1 MATYAKGTVV
11 YMPVVD
17 QINRKFALRKTKCV
31 KVEGRVNLEANRFM
45 GGMTTERYLPG
56 YGIVRKNSLF
66 FRVNPRSTEPS
77 EDERL
82 LRLHFSQGVK
92 AGNRLLKDLSVIT
105 RYTEMYDQASDD
117 FTKKVFGVS
126 AKGYDYRGWM
136 IACQI
141 KAYFNDEAG
150 KGTWPQSF
158 DA

>member
-1 MATYAKGTVV
+1 MATYRKGTIQ

-17 QINRKFALRKTKCV
+17 QINRKFAKRSATTTL
-31 KVEGRVNLEANRFM
+31 GNRFM
-45 GGMTTERYLPG
+45 GGMTTQRTLAG
-56 YGIVRKNSLF
+56 YGVVRKNSLF
-66 FRVNPRSTEPS
+66 FREDARTTAPS
-77 EDERL
+77 ETEIAQRQAFGL
-82 LRLHFSQGVK
+82 GVQ

-105 RYTEMYDQASDD
+105 RYQEMYDQAADD

-141 KAYFNDEAG
+141 HAYAKNKEG
-150 KGTWPQSF
+150 KGSWPQSF